1 MADITSEKAIVFSQR
16 VREVATALEQAY
28 WLAKRLDR
36 EWNAQ
41 SMSSEITNTSDS
53 VVDNDHLDKPLTG
66 ADVTSVITQ
75 CEAMV
80 TTYEASSSAVLNVVV
95 KASSLPLE

>member
-16 VREVATALEQAY
+16 VREVATAFEQAY

-36 EWNAQ
+36 EWIAQ
-41 SMSSEITNTSDS
+41 GMSVEITNTSDP
-53 VVDNDHLDKPLTG
+53 VVDNDNLDKPLTG
-66 ADVTSVITQ
+66 ADVTNIITQ

-80 TTYEASSSAVLNVVV
+80 SEYEAGTSAVLNVVV

>member
-1 MADITSEKAIVFSQR
+1 MADITSGSAIAFSQR

-28 WLAKRLDR
+28 WMAKRLDR
-36 EWNAQ
+36 EWVAQ
-41 SMSSEITNTSDS
+41 SMSSEITNTSDL
-53 VVDNDHLDKPLTG
+53 VVDIDNADKPLTG
-66 ADVTSVITQ
+66 ADVTNVITQ

-80 TTYEASSSAVLNVVV
+80 TEYEASTSAVLNVIV